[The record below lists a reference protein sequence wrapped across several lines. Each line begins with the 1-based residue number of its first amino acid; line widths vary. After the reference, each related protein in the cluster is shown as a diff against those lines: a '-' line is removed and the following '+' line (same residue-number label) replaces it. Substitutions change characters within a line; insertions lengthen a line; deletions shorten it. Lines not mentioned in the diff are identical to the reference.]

1 MTSHTA
7 CKDASLL
14 ILPDLF
20 RTLTNNL
27 PSSPASRAKVLNSF
41 HAVRVTVARAC
52 PRPRAMEKLPVVAY
66 PTSAAGSGC
75 CSPSFVVVSLG
86 QCPRYRSFANSPFVA
101 RYTRHEPY
109 QTDCPSSRL
118 QPNLISP
125 PPEARIPQPSTQASL
140 YPPLG

>member
-1 MTSHTA
+1 MISHTA
-7 CKDASLL
+7 RRDASLL

-27 PSSPASRAKVLNSF
+27 PSSPASRAKVVNSF

-66 PTSAAGSGC
+66 PTNAAGSGC
-75 CSPSFVVVSLG
+75 CSPSFVVISLG
-86 QCPRYRSFANSPFVA
+86 QSPRYRSFADSPFVA
-101 RYTRHEPY
+101 RYTHREPCQIDY
-109 QTDCPSSRL
+109 PRSRL
-118 QPNLISP
+118 RPNFVSP
-125 PPEARIPQPSTQASL
+125 SPVVRTPQPSTQASL